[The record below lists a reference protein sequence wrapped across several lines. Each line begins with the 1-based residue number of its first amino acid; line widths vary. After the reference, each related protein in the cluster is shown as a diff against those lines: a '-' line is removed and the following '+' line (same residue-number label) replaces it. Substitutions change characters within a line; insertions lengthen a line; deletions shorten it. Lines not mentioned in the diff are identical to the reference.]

1 VFKKISPFL
10 GFIPNAGPFIQ
21 TGIDQVSG
29 CIGDIDHELIRNKL
43 KIISKCGDVNEQNDI
58 ARRVARRLADRYE
71 EQLKRLDNNNKEMKT
86 SCYAGCK
93 SKLLCIEPIDD
104 DEPTERVATFA
115 VDYIISAIAD
125 QNIKTLKLKKADN
138 KNVLV
143 EMLVEL
149 VCRAR
154 GSSCSIPKRF
164 HDDPNQYL
172 PLKPVL
178 NNAST
183 GQQQSI
189 SQEQV
194 RYVFQ
199 N

>member
-1 VFKKISPFL
+1 
-10 GFIPNAGPFIQ
+10 
-21 TGIDQVSG
+21 
-29 CIGDIDHELIRNKL
+29 L
-43 KIISKCGDVNEQNDI
+43 KIISKCGDVNEQADI

-138 KNVLV
+138 KDVLV

-154 GSSCSIPKRF
+154 GSSCSIPKCF
-164 HDDPNQYL
+164 HDDPNQYV

-189 SQEQV
+189 SEEQV